1 MSIQQR
7 GRFIFGLQFYLLGL
21 FGAMCLWAVTR

>member
-21 FGAMCLWAVTR
+21 FSIICWRFWL